1 MTQKTPVLGGELG
14 AAEAEYETLRQQERA
29 AFEVLEEA
37 TAKWRAK
44 WRQCHQPGL
53 RGVALAGA
61 RAEAELLREEIPL
74 LRERHLQLLN
84 RMTPAEIKR
93 SVLRRE
99 LATVEDNL
107 RRIPVIEPGPR
118 LSHDMIQQLKRQS
131 EREYTRLTG
140 GSYPWK

>member
-37 TAKWRAK
+37 TAKWR
-44 WRQCHQPGL
+44 QCHQPGL

-74 LRERHLQLLN
+74 LQERHLRLLTS
-84 RMTPAEIKR
+84 MTSLDIKR